1 MHHHGFLFAPER
13 TAMTSQL
20 LEPAPAPAIHPGL
33 EGVVFAETRLS
44 HVDGLAGRLLLA
56 GHRIE
61 ELAPRATFEEAA
73 FLLQVGRLPA
83 AAELEALRLELEARR
98 TLPATT
104 LALLEAAAQGGVPA
118 MDALRL
124 AVDSLALILP
134 KEKKSDSP
142 FAPAGLAVLARL
154 PLLIAASERLARG
167 ERPLEPKPGL
177 STAAQLLYLLDGRE
191 PSPERVRALDTYLVT
206 VCDHS
211 SNASTF
217 TLRVIVSTRS
227 DLLSAL
233 VGAIGALKGPLHG
246 GAPGP
251 ALDTVFEIGS
261 PERAEPVL
269 REKLARGERL
279 MGFGH
284 RVYKVYDPRARV
296 LASAAEALFAADA
309 DRELYALARH
319 VETVALRLL
328 EEQKPGRRL
337 HTNVEFYTALLL
349 HGLGLPT
356 HLFTPVFALGRT
368 AGWLAHAREQE
379 AEGKLIR
386 PSLRYVGPS
395 C

>member
-1 MHHHGFLFAPER
+1 M
-13 TAMTSQL
+13 SN
-20 LEPAPAPAIHPGL
+20 IYPGL

-44 HVDGLAGRLLLA
+44 HVDGQAGRLLLA
-56 GHRIE
+56 GHPVE

-73 FLLQVGRLPA
+73 FLLQQGRLPDSH
-83 AAELEALRLELEARR
+83 ELASLQQDLEGRRSLPPITLRLLE
-98 TLPATT
+98 
-104 LALLEAAAQGGVPA
+104 EAAARGVPP

-124 AVDSLALILP
+124 AVDSLALALP
-134 KEKKSDSP
+134 AEKAPASP
-142 FAPAGLAVLARL
+142 FPLEGLAVLARL
-154 PLLIAASERLARG
+154 PLLVAATYRLGRG
-167 ERPLEPKPGL
+167 ERPLEPLPGL
-177 STAAQLLYLLDGRE
+177 STAAQLLYLLDGRQ
-191 PSPERVRALDTYLVT
+191 PSAQRVRALDTYLVT

-217 TLRVIVSTRS
+217 ALRVIVSTRS

-251 ALDTVFEIGS
+251 ALETVFEIAS
-261 PERAEPVL
+261 AERAEPVL

-296 LASAAEALFAADA
+296 LAQAAEALFAADA

-319 VETVALRLL
+319 VEATALRLL
-328 EEQKPGRRL
+328 EEHKPGRNL
-337 HTNVEFYTALLL
+337 QTNVEFYTALLL

-356 HLFTPVFALGRT
+356 ALFTPVFAIGRT
-368 AGWLAHAREQE
+368 AGWIAHGREQA
-379 AEGKLIR
+379 AEGRLIR
-386 PSLRYVGPS
+386 PSLKYVGP
-395 C
+395 

>member
-1 MHHHGFLFAPER
+1 M
-13 TAMTSQL
+13 SN
-20 LEPAPAPAIHPGL
+20 IYPGL

-44 HVDGLAGRLLLA
+44 HVDGQAGRLLLA
-56 GHRIE
+56 GHPVE

-73 FLLQVGRLPA
+73 FLLQQGRLPDSQ
-83 AAELEALRLELEARR
+83 ELASLQEDLEGRR
-98 TLPATT
+98 SLPPITMR
-104 LALLEAAAQGGVPA
+104 LLEEATAQGVPA

-124 AVDSLALILP
+124 AVDSLVLALP
-134 KEKKSDSP
+134 AEKMPASP
-142 FAPAGLAVLARL
+142 FPLEGLAVLARL
-154 PLLIAASERLARG
+154 PLLVAATYRLGRG
-167 ERPLEPKPGL
+167 ERPLEPLSGESTAGL
-177 STAAQLLYLLDGRE
+177 STAAQLLYLLDGKQ
-191 PSPERVRALDTYLVT
+191 PSAERVRALDTYLVT

-251 ALDTVFEIGS
+251 ALETVFEIGS
-261 PERAEPVL
+261 AERAEKVL

-296 LASAAEALFAADA
+296 LAQAAEALFAADA

-319 VETVALRLL
+319 VEATALRLL
-328 EEQKPGRRL
+328 EEHKPGRNL
-337 HTNVEFYTALLL
+337 QTNVEFYTALLL

-356 HLFTPVFALGRT
+356 ALFTPVFAIGRT
-368 AGWLAHAREQE
+368 AGWIAHGREQA
-379 AEGKLIR
+379 AEGRLIR
-386 PSLRYVGPS
+386 PSLKYVGP
-395 C
+395 